1 MRLRKKRSLGRSA
14 GLPSA
19 VPSALD
25 PIILEDP
32 GVETPGYF
40 HGVPPGLEPNAA
52 QSFSKA
58 QPQ

>member
-1 MRLRKKRSLGRSA
+1 
-14 GLPSA
+14 

-40 HGVPPGLEPNAA
+40 HGVPPGLEPKAA